1 MAVLEAVAGKVLDA
15 DARVDHGDHD
25 VAGMARRLEL
35 MDDSGV
41 DRVLLFPAG
50 RLGPVG
56 GSAEASA
63 QITAHNNWCIATA
76 KVSSRLRPVALIDTS
91 SVPVAIAEAERVID
105 AGVRAVGIASG
116 TPPGGISPG
125 HPDLDPLWRV
135 FASSG
140 VPVLLRAEEQL
151 NMFRSLA
158 WNTEGAGAQLFS
170 LAQAHV
176 QAKNFLTPVVYG
188 GVFERFPELTIG
200 CVQMGAGWIGPMAEN
215 LDGVA
220 KNWFSKTITKTLTR
234 KPSEYIASNVRV
246 TCAPWEPVYTYFERW
261 GLDEVYVYGSGA
273 TPQTNGTDPLHQY
286 TDLSHQLGTTLTEKF
301 FTTNANT
308 LIP

>member
-25 VAGMARRLEL
+25 AAGMARRLGV
-35 MDDSGV
+35 MDASGV

-50 RLGPVG
+50 RLGAVG

-63 QITAHNNWCIATA
+63 QIAAHNDWCIATA

-91 SVPVAIAEAERVID
+91 SIPVAIAGAERVID

-140 VPVLLRAEEQL
+140 VPVLLRAEERL

-158 WNTEGAGAQLFS
+158 WNPEGDGAQLFS

-261 GLDEVYVYGSGA
+261 GLDEVYVYGSGT
-273 TPQTNGTDPLHQY
+273 TPQTNTADPLHQY
-286 TDLSHQLGTTLTEKF
+286 TDLSQQLGTTLTEKY